1 MKKTRKKR
9 AEPAVDFTS
18 FPMRLSVKKQAV
30 VFDSPKLST
39 KSYSPPPKGKNS
51 PFRK

>member
-9 AEPAVDFTS
+9 IEPAVDFTS

-30 VFDSPKLST
+30 VFDSPKL
-39 KSYSPPPKGKNS
+39 
-51 PFRK
+51 